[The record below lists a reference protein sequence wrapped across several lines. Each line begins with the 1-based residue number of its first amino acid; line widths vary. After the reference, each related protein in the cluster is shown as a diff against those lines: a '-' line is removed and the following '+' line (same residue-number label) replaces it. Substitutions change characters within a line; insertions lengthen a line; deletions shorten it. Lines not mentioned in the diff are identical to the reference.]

1 MHYDNTGVVLCNS
14 SGSLDTAWMAPF
26 TTVAWEASRDW
37 TVCRSYLSPGH
48 DRPWLN
54 LHSAQT
60 MRDPMAVHT
69 FNRLL
74 VTYVGQEWSFRRLRV
89 TCAAAWVRSELPLEH
104 VRQLLGLAR
113 IEDVLPYARLVRGS
127 LEGEMEKR
135 DTLFREIVQPLTVAA

>member
-1 MHYDNTGVVLCNS
+1 
-14 SGSLDTAWMAPF
+14 
-26 TTVAWEASRDW
+26 
-37 TVCRSYLSPGH
+37 
-48 DRPWLN
+48 
-54 LHSAQT
+54 